1 MNMRI
6 TVRRILFLICTI
18 FNVVYSQA
26 SYHDCIFDNVKYR
39 INFDDS
45 TCCVLGCED
54 DSAEFITIHA
64 EIQYEEC
71 YYPVTSIISSAFAS
85 YRNLTKINIPSSVK
99 TVGKDAFLYCTSLK
113 SLTIEDRDSVLT
125 LYDGVFSHCPLKYV
139 YIGGDFTGCSY
150 HKQPFGQQQEL
161 ETIVLSNKVTKIP
174 DYGFEFCSKLE
185 SISIPNS
192 VTRIG
197 EGAFENCDRLQ
208 SIKLPNSVTYIA
220 HSTFSG
226 CRNLKSIIFPNTITA
241 IGSYA
246 FEYCNIDKAFWLS
259 NIPPTGIEN
268 VKAIMNYVS
277 NDSYDFSTCK
287 EIKYPYLSSMFE
299 VDGVRYI
306 PVNPSERTCDAVDC
320 AYDSTNVNV
329 VIDKTVN
336 YKGVELTVNNVNPYC
351 FYGNEYIKTAKLA
364 SVLGIDDYAFYGCA
378 NLQGIDIPNTATLLG
393 SYAFCCCSN
402 LAEVT
407 IGTGIK
413 KINDYTFSGCSSLA
427 DISIPQ
433 NVDSI
438 GNYVFGGCKALE
450 KFTIADRN
458 TELSMGYNGNNEPM
472 FKDCPLKSVYIGGN
486 ITYPISQKEGYSPF
500 YRNTSLETV
509 EITDKETEISENEF
523 YGCTS
528 LKDVTIGDGIEKIG
542 YYAFSGCSSLESF
555 SFGTS
560 LKTIGEEAFSDCTA
574 MTKLVAK
581 THEPPVCDSQALD
594 DINKWECKLYVPV
607 GREDAYKAADQWKQF
622 FFIDGSIET
631 GIEKIEKDEYM
642 QDAQYYGLDG
652 NKQAHLQK
660 GVNIVRMS
668 DGTTRKVIVK

>member
-1 MNMRI
+1 MHMNDFTLSPFLLTPDGDHHHCELSLQSSPIRHYMVRMSLMFLLLLCTMTTFAQQVEVTLTEAGTLSEKIASDQKFEISSLKVSGPINGTDVRYLREMAGQTSYGKNTDGKLVDLDLTDARI
-6 TVRRILFLICTI
+6 VQGGLFYYYGGPYT
-18 FNVVYSQA
+18 NGHNT
-26 SYHDCIFDNVKYR
+26 SYYTKDEEFGDYMFYNCSNLTCIKLP
-39 INFDDS
+39 S
-45 TCCVLGCED
+45 L
-54 DSAEFITIHA
+54 
-64 EIQYEEC
+64 
-71 YYPVTSIISSAFAS
+71 VTSIGEHA
-85 YRNLTKINIPSSVK
+85 
-99 TVGKDAFLYCTSLK
+99 LYGCS
-113 SLTIEDRDSVLT
+113 SLTSVM
-125 LYDGVFSHCPLKYV
+125 
-139 YIGGDFTGCSY
+139 
-150 HKQPFGQQQEL
+150 
-161 ETIVLSNKVTKIP
+161 IP
-174 DYGFEFCSKLE
+174 T
-185 SISIPNS
+185 S
-192 VTRIG
+192 VTSIG
-197 EGAFENCDRLQ
+197 EN
-208 SIKLPNSVTYIA
+208 
-220 HSTFSG
+220 
-226 CRNLKSIIFPNTITA
+226 
-241 IGSYA
+241 
-246 FEYCNIDKAFWLS
+246 
-259 NIPPTGIEN
+259 
-268 VKAIMNYVS
+268 
-277 NDSYDFSTCK
+277 
-287 EIKYPYLSSMFE
+287 
-299 VDGVRYI
+299 
-306 PVNPSERTCDAVDC
+306 
-320 AYDSTNVNV
+320 
-329 VIDKTVN
+329 
-336 YKGVELTVNNVNPYC
+336 
-351 FYGNEYIKTAKLA
+351 
-364 SVLGIDDYAFYGCA
+364 AFYK
-378 NLQGIDIPNTATLLG
+378 
-393 SYAFCCCSN
+393 CSN

-438 GNYVFGGCKALE
+438 GNYVFGGCKAME

-486 ITYPISQKEGYSPF
+486 ITYPTSQKEGYSPF
-500 YRNTSLETV
+500 YHNTSLETV

-607 GREDAYKAADQWKQF
+607 GREDVYKAADQWKQF

-631 GIEKIEKDEYM
+631 GIEKIEKDENM
-642 QDAQYYGLDG
+642 RDAQYYGLDG